1 MDWRTARLY
10 AAAMSWPVILVS
22 AWLGNH
28 FGGAVGMF
36 IGTFVGIAAY
46 FLGIWRAMP
55 KDDPPPAQGGK
66 DDSKEGE
73 NRPVKRREDP
83 PWDDDQDQVS

>member
-10 AAAMSWPVILVS
+10 AAAMSWPVILVC

-28 FGGAVGMF
+28 FGGAAGMF

-55 KDDPPPAQGGK
+55 KDDPPSKGGK
-66 DDSKEGE
+66 NDQDD
-73 NRPVKRREDP
+73 RDRDAKRREDADWP
-83 PWDDDQDQVS
+83 DDQDRLS